1 MEFKKFMEALKG
13 NQHKLDKNK
22 NGKLD
27 AHDFKLLRKEEEEC
41 EYEDEDEKE
50 KNEKEMDEA
59 VERVARADYKES
71 PSGRKTHKQ
80 ITFKDGSP
88 EDDESKKVSEEVE
101 LEERT
106 MTDAEMKKREEI
118 VKGMKKNVAGF
129 KSKYG
134 ERAKEVMYA
143 TATKMAMKEESELE
157 EQAPVA
163 PSLVKHRI
171 GVTVSEP
178 DHPMVSKRKEKVQK
192 FVIVTHSSNK
202 EGAKAVGEKYYK
214 KKGYRVH
221 DSHHAGMV
229 NEQVGLEEGYVV
241 RYNNPKSEKHGS
253 EKHFQDQAAAQK
265 HADRGNSV
273 DKIGGKYTVHKTNEK
288 GHDMKEEAEQLQ
300 EYGDTAKGQKMLAKV
315 QKRAT
320 DRLIKADDKN
330 RLEPDV
336 SKRDLK
342 TVRKN
347 AATAQRAYDRMDEA
361 FDGSKVTIHAPG
373 HRLHGKTGSVFHRH
387 DDGRVNVQVRHSN
400 KRGDVTNLTLNKD
413 QYKEVQKE
421 EVELDEAFPYDVD
434 HMPGKIGS
442 RPISGQHGDTGSGK
456 KDTYVK
462 TFHAKKEKE
471 AHEFAKSKG
480 YVVKK
485 HTYPPGHN
493 NQYPHEFQVHKEEA
507 ELDEAVESGN
517 KGYGYH
523 GQHDSETADKK
534 YSAMHAKVKKVAGE
548 AGHLRDAKKPNVMV
562 KHYLDSRHGRHL
574 AGNEHDHEYI
584 KKDFG
589 KFKKSYKESDFA
601 KESVGFD
608 DEGNLVSQ
616 KVSFSDFLNKIN
628 EQLLEYETK
637 SGVYR
642 HKGSYGSSYQG
653 DDDEDDDKPKKPA
666 EPAVKR
672 GRGRPAGSKSGANQK
687 VGSGKSYGGI
697 AHHTLNLPT
706 SK

>member
-41 EYEDEDEKE
+41 EYEDEKE

-71 PSGRKTHKQ
+71 PSGRKTHKE

-88 EDDESKKVSEEVE
+88 EVKEETE
-101 LEERT
+101 LDERT
-106 MTDAEMKKREEI
+106 MTDVEMKKREDI

-134 ERAKEVMYA
+134 DRAKEVMYA

-202 EGAKAVGEKYYK
+202 EGAKAVGEKFYK

-229 NEQVGLEEGYVV
+229 NEDVALEEGYVV
-241 RYNNPKSEKHGS
+241 RYHNSKSEKHGS
-253 EKHFQDQAAAQK
+253 EKHFDNEAAAKK
-265 HADRGNSV
+265 HADRGNSI
-273 DKIGGKYTVHKTNEK
+273 DKVGGKYTVHKTNEK
-288 GHDMKEEAEQLQ
+288 GHDIKEEKKDDVPFDPPYKKVPAGNVKDKSGATHTPMSQARHLARQAMKKQMKEEFDIDISDEQADTLIEAANLEQLD
-300 EYGDTAKGQKMLAKV
+300 ELSKGTLSSYVKKSS
-315 QKRAT
+315 
-320 DRLIKADDKN
+320 
-330 RLEPDV
+330 
-336 SKRDLK
+336 SKQFAAGHK
-342 TVRKN
+342 
-347 AATAQRAYDRMDEA
+347 AATADSGAEKKAIDKAQKRSQGVAKAVDR
-361 FDGSKVTIHAPG
+361 
-373 HRLHGKTGSVFHRH
+373 
-387 DDGRVNVQVRHSN
+387 
-400 KRGDVTNLTLNKD
+400 LTR
-413 QYKEVQKE
+413 EG
-421 EVELDEAFPYDVD
+421 VD
-434 HMPGKIGS
+434 
-442 RPISGQHGDTGSGK
+442 
-456 KDTYVK
+456 
-462 TFHAKKEKE
+462 
-471 AHEFAKSKG
+471 
-480 YVVKK
+480 
-485 HTYPPGHN
+485 
-493 NQYPHEFQVHKEEA
+493 
-507 ELDEAVESGN
+507 
-517 KGYGYH
+517 
-523 GQHDSETADKK
+523 
-534 YSAMHAKVKKVAGE
+534 
-548 AGHLRDAKKPNVMV
+548 
-562 KHYLDSRHGRHL
+562 
-574 AGNEHDHEYI
+574 
-584 KKDFG
+584 
-589 KFKKSYKESDFA
+589 
-601 KESVGFD
+601 FD
-608 DEGNLVSQ
+608 DEGNLV
-616 KVSFSDFLNKIN
+616 
-628 EQLLEYETK
+628 EQAKLSLLEFLQLNEIEFVKGRY
-637 SGVYR
+637 V
-642 HKGSYGSSYQG
+642 HKGTYGSSYQG

-697 AHHTLNLPT
+697 AHHSLNLPT